1 MIIGVS
7 PDSVAS
13 HEKFSGK
20 HGLNFLLLSDAD
32 REVAKAYGVLKEK
45 TVSGKKRLGI
55 QRSTFVLDENGK
67 IHKIFRNV
75 QVKGHAEKVLAVL

>member
-1 MIIGVS
+1 VIIGVS

-32 REVAKAYGVLKEK
+32 REVANAYGVIKEK
-45 TVSGKKRLGI
+45 TVSGKKRFGI
-55 QRSTFVLDENGK
+55 QRSTFVLDESGK

-75 QVKGHAEKVLAVL
+75 QVKGHAEEVLALL